1 LSFNS
6 NGSFVYTPDAGYVG
20 LDSFSYLLSDGALTD
35 TATISL
41 EVTDTAPLAVDDSY
55 TVHHGQTLT
64 VSPVAGAL
72 ANDSDADGDSLNAAL
87 DSAPQHGT
95 LSFNSNG
102 SFVYTPEAGYVGLD
116 SFSYLLS
123 DGALTDTATISL
135 EVTDTAPIAV
145 DDSYSGDEDSSITGN
160 VLTNDGD
167 PESDELTTRLVS
179 GPAHG
184 ILKLDPGGTFSY
196 TPDPDFNGSDSFTYR
211 ANDGQGDSNLALV
224 NLTVRPVND
233 APIAVDDTATTP
245 EDTAVVLNL
254 VANDSDVDSSTL
266 SIVSLSAPLHGSA
279 VLNADGT
286 VTYTPDANYFG
297 TDSFTYRSND
307 GQTDS
312 ANVATVSITI
322 TPVNDAPIAVD
333 DTATTPEDT
342 LVVLDLLANDS
353 DADSSTLSVVS
364 LSAPLHGSAV
374 LNADGTV
381 SYTPDA
387 NYFGTDS
394 FTYRTNDGQTD
405 SANVATVSIT
415 ITPLNDAP
423 IAIDDT
429 ATTPEDTAVVLN
441 LVANDSDVD
450 SSTLSIVSLS
460 APLHGSAVLNADGTV
475 TYTPDANYFGT
486 DSFTYRTND
495 GQADSANVAT
505 VSITITPVNDAPI
518 AVDDTAT
525 TPEDTAVVLIT
536 PVNDAPIAV
545 DDLVANDS
553 DVDSSTLSVVSLS
566 APLHG
571 SAVLNADGTVSY
583 TPDANYF
590 GTDSF
595 TYRSNDGQ
603 TDSANVATVSITIT
617 PVNDAPI
624 AVDDTATT
632 PEDTAVVLN
641 LVANDSDVDSSTL
654 SVVSLSAPL
663 HGSAVL
669 NADGTVTYT
678 PDANYFGTDSF
689 TYRITINDGQ
699 PSTTPRPHRKIHWFS
714 TSCQRRDTLSACTIT
729 PVNDAPIANGRRH
742 RDHTGRHRGRTEPGS
757 QRQRRRQQHAVDRLP
772 ERAAARQRGA
782 ERRRHLHVT
791 YTPDANYF
799 GTDSFTY
806 RTTAA
811 TTARHRQLH
820 LPHERRPGR
829 FSQRRDGQH
838 HDHAGQPIRRHR
850 DHTGRHRGC
859 SQRRDGQHHDH
870 AGQRRAD
877 RDVDDTATTPEDT
890 AGRTEPGGQRQRR
903 RQQHAV
909 GRLPERAAAR
919 QRGAERRR
927 HGELHAGCELLR
939 PDSFTYR
946 TNDGQADSANVAT
959 VSITITPVNDAPI
972 AVDDTATTPEDT
984 AVVLN
989 LVANDS
995 DVDSSTLSVVSLS
1008 APLHGSAVLNADG
1021 TVTYT
1026 PDANYFGTDTFTYR
1040 INDGLLDSENTGIV
1054 TVVVGP
1060 VNNPPVAVDDTATTP
1075 EDTAVVLNLVA
1086 NDSDVDSSTL
1096 SVVSLSAPLHG
1107 SAVLNADGTVTYTPD
1122 ANYFGTDSFTYRTND
1137 GQADSA
1143 NVATV
1148 SISITP
1154 VNDAPIAVDDTA
1166 TTPEDTAVVLNLV
1179 ANDSDVDSS
1188 TLSVVSLSAPLHG
1201 SAVLNADGTVSYTP
1215 DANYFGHRQLH
1226 LPHERWPG

>member
-1 LSFNS
+1 MRHSTAAPQHGTLSFNSNGSFLYTPDAGYVGLDSFSYLLSDGALTDTATISLEVTDTAPIAVDDSYTVHHSQTLTVSPVAGALANDSDADGDGLSAALDSAPQHGTLSFNS

-41 EVTDTAPLAVDDSY
+41 EVTDTAPIAVDDSY

-72 ANDSDADGDSLNAAL
+72 ANDSDADGDGLSAAL

-518 AVDDTAT
+518 AIDDTAT
-525 TPEDTAVVLIT
+525 TPEDTAVVLSLVANDSDVDSSTLSIVSLSAPLHGSAVLNADGTVSYTPDANYFGTDSFTYRSNDGQADSANVATVSITIT

-545 DDLVANDS
+545 DDTATTPEDTLVVLDLLANDS

-590 GTDSF
+590 GT
-595 TYRSNDGQ
+595 
-603 TDSANVATVSITIT
+603 
-617 PVNDAPI
+617 
-624 AVDDTATT
+624 
-632 PEDTAVVLN
+632 
-641 LVANDSDVDSSTL
+641 
-654 SVVSLSAPL
+654 
-663 HGSAVL
+663 
-669 NADGTVTYT
+669 
-678 PDANYFGTDSF
+678 
-689 TYRITINDGQ
+689 
-699 PSTTPRPHRKIHWFS
+699 
-714 TSCQRRDTLSACTIT
+714 
-729 PVNDAPIANGRRH
+729 
-742 RDHTGRHRGRTEPGS
+742 
-757 QRQRRRQQHAVDRLP
+757 
-772 ERAAARQRGA
+772 
-782 ERRRHLHVT
+782 
-791 YTPDANYF
+791 
-799 GTDSFTY
+799 
-806 RTTAA
+806 
-811 TTARHRQLH
+811 
-820 LPHERRPGR
+820 
-829 FSQRRDGQH
+829 
-838 HDHAGQPIRRHR
+838 
-850 DHTGRHRGC
+850 
-859 SQRRDGQHHDH
+859 
-870 AGQRRAD
+870 
-877 RDVDDTATTPEDT
+877 
-890 AGRTEPGGQRQRR
+890 
-903 RQQHAV
+903 
-909 GRLPERAAAR
+909 
-919 QRGAERRR
+919 
-927 HGELHAGCELLR
+927 
-939 PDSFTYR
+939 DSFTYR

-1026 PDANYFGTDTFTYR
+1026 PDANYFGTD
-1040 INDGLLDSENTGIV
+1040 
-1054 TVVVGP
+1054 
-1060 VNNPPVAVDDTATTP
+1060 
-1075 EDTAVVLNLVA
+1075 
-1086 NDSDVDSSTL
+1086 
-1096 SVVSLSAPLHG
+1096 
-1107 SAVLNADGTVTYTPD
+1107 
-1122 ANYFGTDSFTYRTND
+1122 SFTYRTND

-1148 SISITP
+1148 SITITP

-1215 DANYFGHRQLH
+1215 DANYFGTDSFTYRSNDGQTDSANVATVSITITPVNDAPIAVDDTATTPEDTAVVL
-1226 LPHERWPG
+1226 RSW

>member
-1 LSFNS
+1 
-6 NGSFVYTPDAGYVG
+6 
-20 LDSFSYLLSDGALTD
+20 
-35 TATISL
+35 
-41 EVTDTAPLAVDDSY
+41 
-55 TVHHGQTLT
+55 
-64 VSPVAGAL
+64 
-72 ANDSDADGDSLNAAL
+72 
-87 DSAPQHGT
+87 
-95 LSFNSNG
+95 
-102 SFVYTPEAGYVGLD
+102 
-116 SFSYLLS
+116 
-123 DGALTDTATISL
+123 
-135 EVTDTAPIAV
+135 
-145 DDSYSGDEDSSITGN
+145 
-160 VLTNDGD
+160 
-167 PESDELTTRLVS
+167 
-179 GPAHG
+179 
-184 ILKLDPGGTFSY
+184 
-196 TPDPDFNGSDSFTYR
+196 
-211 ANDGQGDSNLALV
+211 
-224 NLTVRPVND
+224 
-233 APIAVDDTATTP
+233 
-245 EDTAVVLNL
+245 
-254 VANDSDVDSSTL
+254 
-266 SIVSLSAPLHGSA
+266 
-279 VLNADGT
+279 VLNA
-286 VTYTPDANYFG
+286 PDANYFG

-518 AVDDTAT
+518 AIDDTAT
-525 TPEDTAVVLIT
+525 TPEDTAVVL
-536 PVNDAPIAV
+536 N
-545 DDLVANDS
+545 LVANDS

-595 TYRSNDGQ
+595 TYRTNDGQ
-603 TDSANVATVSITIT
+603 ADSTNVATVSITIT

-689 TYRITINDGQ
+689 TYR
-699 PSTTPRPHRKIHWFS
+699 
-714 TSCQRRDTLSACTIT
+714 
-729 PVNDAPIANGRRH
+729 
-742 RDHTGRHRGRTEPGS
+742 
-757 QRQRRRQQHAVDRLP
+757 
-772 ERAAARQRGA
+772 
-782 ERRRHLHVT
+782 
-791 YTPDANYF
+791 
-799 GTDSFTY
+799 
-806 RTTAA
+806 
-811 TTARHRQLH
+811 
-820 LPHERRPGR
+820 
-829 FSQRRDGQH
+829 
-838 HDHAGQPIRRHR
+838 
-850 DHTGRHRGC
+850 
-859 SQRRDGQHHDH
+859 
-870 AGQRRAD
+870 
-877 RDVDDTATTPEDT
+877 
-890 AGRTEPGGQRQRR
+890 
-903 RQQHAV
+903 
-909 GRLPERAAAR
+909 
-919 QRGAERRR
+919 
-927 HGELHAGCELLR
+927 
-939 PDSFTYR
+939 

-995 DVDSSTLSVVSLS
+995 DVDSSTLS
-1008 APLHGSAVLNADG
+1008 
-1021 TVTYT
+1021 
-1026 PDANYFGTDTFTYR
+1026 
-1040 INDGLLDSENTGIV
+1040 I
-1054 TVVVGP
+1054 
-1060 VNNPPVAVDDTATTP
+1060 
-1075 EDTAVVLNLVA
+1075 
-1086 NDSDVDSSTL
+1086 
-1096 SVVSLSAPLHG
+1096 VSLSAPLHG

-1148 SISITP
+1148 SITITP

-1166 TTPEDTAVVLNLV
+1166 SNHTGRHRGRTEPGSQRQHHDTP
-1179 ANDSDVDSS
+1179 VDSS